1 MYRPFRRR
9 ASLDRGQ
16 SMVQS
21 QRILLIDTEEIISGV
36 TRINLRG
43 RLDASGAQVIDN
55 TFAKLAGAQE
65 RLVVDLSRVTFIASA
80 GLRTL
85 IAAARGLLA
94 RQGKMVC
101 LDPDPLVEQ
110 VLVRSGV
117 DRLIPICREISE
129 ALRIVSIGGG
139 TGRGDPEDVPLPFN
153 LEIERTMHG
162 VRRVGAWVDELAILL
177 NLSGEAEYA
186 LRLCLE
192 EAVTNIVNHAVPE
205 PGVARDA
212 VTLNMLADVGKLRVT
227 IEDRCGSF
235 NPLSSPV
242 PEPTDPLPEGEGGL
256 GITLLRRHAD
266 EVMWER
272 DGTTNRLVIG
282 IPR

>member
-1 MYRPFRRR
+1 
-9 ASLDRGQ
+9 
-16 SMVQS
+16 MVQS
-21 QRILLIDTEEIISGV
+21 QRILLIDTEEVLPGV

-43 RLDASGAQVIDN
+43 RLDA
-55 TFAKLAGAQE
+55 AGAQAIDATFATLARAPE
-65 RLVVDLSRVTFIASA
+65 RLVVDLSRVSFIASA

-85 IAAARGLLA
+85 IAGARGLLA
-94 RQGKMVC
+94 RQGRMVC

-117 DRLIPICREISE
+117 DRLIPICRELSE
-129 ALRIVSIGGG
+129 ALRMVSVGGG
-139 TGRGDPEDVPLPFN
+139 IDRGDPEDVPLPFR
-153 LEIERTMHG
+153 LVVARTMLG

-177 NLSGEAEYA
+177 NLGGEAEYA

-192 EAVTNIVNHAVPE
+192 EAVTNVVNHAVPVA
-205 PGVARDA
+205 GVEDDV
-212 VTLNMLADVGKLRVT
+212 VTLDILAGDTKLRVA
-227 IEDRCGSF
+227 IEDGCGSF
-235 NPLSSPV
+235 NPLAVPV

-266 EVMWER
+266 EAAWER
-272 DGTTNRLVIG
+272 IGDTNRLTLV

>member
-1 MYRPFRRR
+1 
-9 ASLDRGQ
+9 
-16 SMVQS
+16 MVQS
-21 QRILLIDTEEIISGV
+21 QRILLIDTEEVIPGV
-36 TRINLRG
+36 TKLNLRG
-43 RLDASGAQVIDN
+43 RLDASGAQLIDN
-55 TFAKLAGAQE
+55 TFAQMAGAQE
-65 RLVVDLSRVTFIASA
+65 RLIVDLSRVSFIASA

-85 IAAARGLLA
+85 IAGARGLIA

-117 DRLIPICREISE
+117 DRLIPVCREVSE
-129 ALRIVSIGGG
+129 AVRLVSIGGG
-139 TGRGDPEDVPLPFN
+139 DGRGDPEDVPLPFH
-153 LEIERTMHG
+153 LIVDRSMIG

-192 EAVTNIVNHAVPE
+192 EAVTNIVNHATPE
-205 PGVARDA
+205 PGAEGDS
-212 VTLNMLADVGKLRVT
+212 VTLNMLANSSKLALT
-227 IEDRCGSF
+227 IEDRCGAF
-235 NPLSSPV
+235 NPLASPL
-242 PEPTDPLPEGEGGL
+242 PGPDDPAPEGEGGL

-266 EVMWER
+266 EVGWVR
-272 DGTTNRLVIG
+272 DGDTNRLSIT